1 MMISDQRGRKRSS
14 YKRWLY
20 DSDQSKPKVTKWRE
34 QKKTASLS
42 DAERDEPGWI
52 DNSIEFE
59 EMSSGD
65 RHNHGFDVEEF
76 FGSSS
81 SQFLDVC
88 ETSTIVSSSQDCYF
102 QPEDSPASRSSMEIS
117 TVREAGLP
125 IGKAVSLVKLTI
137 IIA

>member
-1 MMISDQRGRKRSS
+1 MFNNRQLYDPKNKRRFYFRAFSSLNKYPDDDFIGAARYYIMDSKIEFSLAHKMMISDQRGRKHSS

-52 DNSIEFE
+52 DNGIEFE

-81 SQFLDVC
+81 
-88 ETSTIVSSSQDCYF
+88 
-102 QPEDSPASRSSMEIS
+102 
-117 TVREAGLP
+117 
-125 IGKAVSLVKLTI
+125 
-137 IIA
+137 